1 MNSKHAGRMTA
12 VPQFTVP
19 EIFVDDEGGNEHVVS
34 PFDGQGMATLGPPSL
49 GSSAPSSPRGGART
63 PPEEGEMGGPS
74 RHLRSQPSVNSI
86 QTTPTGSPTRSR
98 NPFHDYAGSNVSDD
112 WHMAAAISRPS
123 SPLGVER
130 AEAGRH
136 SRAASNVSAQ
146 DVLDVL
152 DNSAWGESI
161 RKSFSTRRTSGEDRK
176 RPQ

>member
-19 EIFVDDEGGNEHVVS
+19 EIFIDDEGGNEQVVS
-34 PFDGQGMATLGPPSL
+34 PFDGQDMANFGPPSL
-49 GSSAPSSPRGGART
+49 GSSAPSSPRAGTMT
-63 PPEEGEMGGPS
+63 PPEGNEFGGPS

-86 QTTPTGSPTRSR
+86 QNTPTGSPTRTH
-98 NPFHDYAGSNVSDD
+98 NPFHEHTGSNVSED
-112 WHMAAAISRPS
+112 WHIAAAVSRPV

-130 AEAGRH
+130 AEADRRN
-136 SRAASNVSAQ
+136 RAASNVSAQ

-161 RKSFSTRRTSGEDRK
+161 RKSFSTRRTSGEDRR
-176 RPQ
+176 RP